1 MSGEETAE
9 MEDTEEIVTS
19 NIMVQFI
26 SESNEEIGEE
36 FQLSLSAD
44 TKDLT
49 SALQSLLPQ
58 VSMIIYFLSTTCFP

>member
-1 MSGEETAE
+1 MSGEDTSQMDDAE
-9 MEDTEEIVTS
+9 ESSTNNV
-19 NIMVQFI
+19 MVQFI

-36 FQLSLSAD
+36 FQLSSSAD

-58 VSMIIYFLSTTCFP
+58 VSLIKF